1 MQGSLLVSRIK
12 HIHLKVATTWHLFKK
27 NALQYT
33 FKKQFC
39 QPSLFFISQEEAPPL
54 PLRTRNLDG
63 GILSNQDGVLYAQLR
78 KKAPKRTPYNCQKK
92 ILEHKQGRSA
102 AQAGSAG
109 RTYAPLPAAPQTVY
123 SKLGLLD
130 SKTRSLPMLDS
141 EQSYRLR
148 SSPGTPPRRNPRPVS
163 QMYGYDRRQQPDWL
177 DSCSSS
183 SDSRG
188 SWENVSDGAVY
199 YLAGRPGSP
208 HTARASEA
216 QRQQE
221 DSVYAEVKHVGACQP
236 TRGREEAAQPEDG
249 SDTYEPVEDVRP
261 KHKRSS
267 WVSKVSQLFGCLCIT
282 VCVRVAGNGD
292 NKLISFLSA
301 E

>member
-1 MQGSLLVSRIK
+1 M
-12 HIHLKVATTWHLFKK
+12 KK
-27 NALQYT
+27 NAPQYT
-33 FKKQFC
+33 FKRQFC
-39 QPSLFFISQEEAPPL
+39 QPSLFFITQEEAPPL
-54 PLRTRNLDG
+54 PLRTRKLDG

-148 SSPGTPPRRNPRPVS
+148 SSPGTSPRRNPRPVS
-163 QMYGYDRRQQPDWL
+163 QMYGYDQRQQPDWL

-208 HTARASEA
+208 HAARASEA
-216 QRQQE
+216 QQQQE
-221 DSVYAEVKHVGACQP
+221 DSVYAEVKHVAACQP

-249 SDTYEPVEDVRP
+249 SDTYEPVEDVIP

-282 VCVRVAGNGD
+282 VCVRVPGNGD
-292 NKLISFLSA
+292 IKLISFISA

>member
-12 HIHLKVATTWHLFKK
+12 HIHLKVATTWHLF
-27 NALQYT
+27 T
-33 FKKQFC
+33 KQFC
-39 QPSLFFISQEEAPPL
+39 QPPLYFITQEEAPPL

-92 ILEHKQGRSA
+92 ILELKQGRSA

-163 QMYGYDRRQQPDWL
+163 QMYGHDQRQQPDWL
-177 DSCSSS
+177 DSCSSSSS

-208 HTARASEA
+208 PAARASEA
-216 QRQQE
+216 QQQRE
-221 DSVYAEVKHVGACQP
+221 DSVYAEVKHVAACQP

-261 KHKRSS
+261 KLKRSS
-267 WVSKVSQLFGCLCIT
+267 WVSKVSQLFGCLCVT
-282 VCVRVAGNGD
+282 VCVRVPGNGD
-292 NKLISFLSA
+292 DKLISFVSA